1 MRWLEAMKEVSGK
14 LLGLFARA
22 AEHVG
27 FDQRTLFEG
36 LPLRAGEDPDRVD
49 WDAFCTLNERLR
61 AVCGARV
68 TLDEL
73 GELLFE
79 VPRMKRVCAAVQ
91 LVASPGMLYWAS
103 HMWAAPA
110 SIRNVDCQF
119 EALSPDTLRLTASIR
134 EPYRDLPELFV
145 INLGAMRAM
154 PRLLGLPDARVEMD
168 LRPRVAVYT
177 VFLPPS
183 LTVWARLRRGVRL
196 FTAPRAVLAE
206 LRDQNEQLR
215 ERFDELTTAHEE
227 TERLRR
233 EAERA
238 RDAAERA
245 LRVKSD
251 FLATV
256 SHELRTPMNGV
267 IGMSELLLASGLG
280 GDQKDI
286 AETLR
291 DSAETMVGLIEEV
304 LDFSKIEAG
313 KLVLERAPF
322 DLRLAIDG
330 VLRMLSVLARRRG
343 LTLNASF
350 EGPLPSRV
358 LGDITRLR
366 TLVTNLVGNALKF
379 TERGAVELRA
389 ALDARD
395 DQRAV
400 MRVSVLDT
408 GIGMSPATIERL
420 FEPFTQ
426 ADASSTRRYGGTGL
440 GLAICKRLVQ
450 EMGGEIGVESA
461 EGAGSTFWFTLP
473 LEIEAASTLGADACE
488 SVVYA
493 SAAQPSMRPS
503 RPPPSTR
510 PAQVPVSTRPSRVPM
525 STRPPVTSSRPTVLV
540 VDDNAV
546 NRLVAARLLQKLNYE
561 VDTAA
566 SGVLAVSACAR
577 RSYDAVLMDCHMP
590 EMDGYEATRA
600 IRRMHPAG
608 TLGIVAMTA
617 NAQEGDRERCRAAG
631 MDDYVTKPV
640 RVETMRET
648 LARWIKPPLV
658 A

>member
-1 MRWLEAMKEVSGK
+1 MKEVSGK

-22 AEHVG
+22 AEHIG
-27 FDQRTLFEG
+27 FDQHPLFEG
-36 LPLRAGEDPDRVD
+36 LPFQAGDDPERID
-49 WDAFCTLNERLR
+49 WDTFCTLNERLQ
-61 AVCGARV
+61 AVCEPHAS
-68 TLDEL
+68 LDEV

-91 LVASPGMLYWAS
+91 LVASPSMLYWTG

-110 SIRNVDCQF
+110 SIRNVDCQY
-119 EALSPDTLRLTASIR
+119 EELSTDTLRLTATIR
-134 EPYRDLPELFV
+134 EHYRDLPALFV

-168 LRPRVAVYT
+168 LRPRRAVYT
-177 VFLPPS
+177 VHLPPS

-215 ERFDELTTAHEE
+215 ERFDELTAAHAESD
-227 TERLRR
+227 RLRR

-238 RDAAERA
+238 RDVAERA

-267 IGMSELLLASGLG
+267 IGMSELLLTSGLAS
-280 GDQKDI
+280 DQKEI

-343 LTLNASF
+343 LTLTASF
-350 EGPLPSRV
+350 DGALPSRV

-379 TERGAVELRA
+379 TERGVVELRA
-389 ALDARD
+389 GLDDRD
-395 DQRAV
+395 AQRAV
-400 MRVSVLDT
+400 MRVTVRDT
-408 GIGMSPATIERL
+408 GIGMSSATIARL

-440 GLAICKRLVQ
+440 GLAICKRLVT
-450 EMGGEIGVESA
+450 EMGGAIGVEST

-473 LEIEAASTLGADACE
+473 LQIEAPSTLDESACE
-488 SVVYA
+488 TVAYA

-510 PAQVPVSTRPSRVPM
+510 PARPPLSMRPSACP
-525 STRPPVTSSRPTVLV
+525 TATGRPTVLV

-546 NRLVAARLLQKLNYE
+546 NLLVAARLLEKLNYE

-577 RSYDAVLMDCHMP
+577 RTYDAVLMDCHMP
-590 EMDGYEATRA
+590 EMDGYEATAR
-600 IRRMHPAG
+600 IRSQAADAARRTPVIA
-608 TLGIVAMTA
+608 LTA
-617 NAQEGDRERCRAAG
+617 DAQPDNRERCRAAG

-640 RVETMRET
+640 RAETMRET
-648 LARWIKPPLV
+648 LARWIKPPPLV